1 MTTFEANFPTSEY
14 LRRITK
20 TRAEMQVR
28 GLDAIFVT
36 DPSNMSWL
44 TGYDGWSFYVFQGVI
59 LTHDGDPVWWGRAMD
74 T

>member
-28 GLDAIFVT
+28 GLDAIRAFSPRPVDVVMMSPPFVGLA
-36 DPSNMSWL
+36 PSLARFMAGMV
-44 TGYDGWSFYVFQGVI
+44 TV
-59 LTHDGDPVWWGRAMD
+59 
-74 T
+74 